1 MLPGSANIRH
11 HIPETT
17 ARAAAAGS
25 DRASRLAVAASALRN
40 AVEHGD
46 PFAAELAIVKPLAPD
61 TNAVAILE
69 PFAASGVPGDV
80 ALGKELVAIV
90 HPLVRANE
98 PAREGGFLDRL
109 QASAKQLVRV
119 SPVGEE
125 ARGDDRGAIL
135 SRIEQRALQGNI
147 AGAMSE
153 IAKLPTDARAPMQA
167 WEAKA
172 GARNKALDAS
182 RRLSADAVAALKAAP

>member
-1 MLPGSANIRH
+1 MTGVQTCALRS
-11 HIPETT
+11 
-17 ARAAAAGS
+17 RAASAGS
-25 DRASRLAVAASALRN
+25 DRASRFAVAASALRN

-46 PFAAELAIVKPLAPD
+46 AFAAELAIVKPLASD
-61 TNAVAILE
+61 ANAVAILE
-69 PFAASGVPGDV
+69 PFAASGVPGDA

-98 PAREGGFLDRL
+98 PSREGGFLDRL
-109 QASAKQLVRV
+109 QANAKQLVRV

-125 ARGDDRGAIL
+125 VRGDDRGAIL
-135 SRIEQRALQGNI
+135 SRIEQRAAQGNVS
-147 AGAMSE
+147 GALTE
-153 IAKLPTDARAPMQA
+153 IAKLPPDARAPMQA

-172 GARNKALDAS
+172 NACSKALDAS